1 MQEASDMELLREY
14 VRRNSDEAFAALVAR
29 HVNLVYSAALRKTRN
44 PRAAE
49 EITQAVFVI
58 LAKKADRLRPQT
70 ILPGWLYQTARFT
83 AAGFLRTEI
92 RRARREQEAGMQ
104 SLSSE
109 TEPGIWPQIMPL
121 LEDAMGRLGEK
132 ERDAVLL
139 RFFEGKSFQEIGAAV
154 GASENAAKKR
164 VGYALE
170 KLRKFFAKRGVS
182 STTAILASEISAHSV
197 QATPVALAKAVTAVA
212 VAKGAAA
219 SASTLNLIQGALKL
233 MAWTKAKTVAVV
245 GVGVLLAVGTAT
257 VIVER
262 SNTPHPAEARAFY
275 DSAMKHYMAR
285 EYEAEFAD
293 LNRAIRLDPKCA
305 DGDALFNRACLYS
318 GDWPIKEKDQAK
330 AAADYC
336 RLLDFKPTDVSA
348 RHNRALC
355 YEQLRQYDKAIADY
369 TAIIEGNM
377 DFSRLVDGKDK
388 QLALDY
394 HYRGRAYQWYKKDYA
409 MAIADYDEALRLDPK
424 IDMVHQHRGECYQ
437 VLKQFDKAKEDFA
450 LEKAR

>member
-1 MQEASDMELLREY
+1 MELLREY

-109 TEPGIWPQIMPL
+109 TESRIWPQIMPL

-170 KLRKFFAKRGVS
+170 KLRKAS
-182 STTAILASEISAHSV
+182 STPCRSLVSRILIALLRLCNKHIAQSSLPQGREHSHSV
-197 QATPVALAKAVTAVA
+197 LPTSRR
-212 VAKGAAA
+212 A
-219 SASTLNLIQGALKL
+219 SMG
-233 MAWTKAKTVAVV
+233 
-245 GVGVLLAVGTAT
+245 
-257 VIVER
+257 
-262 SNTPHPAEARAFY
+262 
-275 DSAMKHYMAR
+275 
-285 EYEAEFAD
+285 
-293 LNRAIRLDPKCA
+293 LD
-305 DGDALFNRACLYS
+305 
-318 GDWPIKEKDQAK
+318 
-330 AAADYC
+330 
-336 RLLDFKPTDVSA
+336 
-348 RHNRALC
+348 
-355 YEQLRQYDKAIADY
+355 
-369 TAIIEGNM
+369 
-377 DFSRLVDGKDK
+377 
-388 QLALDY
+388 
-394 HYRGRAYQWYKKDYA
+394 
-409 MAIADYDEALRLDPK
+409 
-424 IDMVHQHRGECYQ
+424 
-437 VLKQFDKAKEDFA
+437 
-450 LEKAR
+450 